1 MPATAGT
8 TPAPVRNSV
17 RRFRTSKSGGKTPA
31 SSSRS
36 TFPGRVLVYAAS
48 VVSSGARAVNG
59 GKGVFTPLPAA
70 AKIAPTSTSN
80 SGEEDQTMPI
90 SMYHASVPVFLQLLG
105 GLKGV
110 IEKAEATATAKK
122 WEENTLLNW
131 RLYPDMF
138 TFARQVRQASEH
150 AFGAG
155 RAAGV
160 AVPELPAI
168 DNSLAEMKARIDKTI
183 DFLKG
188 LRADQLDGREDAQ
201 VTITQGG
208 QPRNFRAQVYLYHLA
223 MPNFYFHITTAY
235 NILRSLG
242 IDIGKR
248 DFMGQM
254 PS

>member
-1 MPATAGT
+1 MA
-8 TPAPVRNSV
+8 
-17 RRFRTSKSGGKTPA
+17 
-31 SSSRS
+31 
-36 TFPGRVLVYAAS
+36 
-48 VVSSGARAVNG
+48 
-59 GKGVFTPLPAA
+59 
-70 AKIAPTSTSN
+70 
-80 SGEEDQTMPI
+80 I

-110 IEKAEATATAKK
+110 IEKAEAHATAKK
-122 WEENTLLNW
+122 GEENTVLNL

-138 TFARQVRQASEH
+138 TLARQVRQASEH

-168 DNSLAEMKARIDKTI
+168 ANSWAEMKSRIDKTI

-188 LRADQLDGREDAQ
+188 LKSDPLAGGGDAQ
-201 VTITQGG
+201 VPISAGG
-208 QPRNFRAQVYLYHLA
+208 QPRSFRAQNYLYHFA
-223 MPNFYFHITTAY
+223 MPNFYFHTTTAY

-242 IDIGKR
+242 IEIGKR

>member
-1 MPATAGT
+1 MP
-8 TPAPVRNSV
+8 V
-17 RRFRTSKSGGKTPA
+17 
-31 SSSRS
+31 
-36 TFPGRVLVYAAS
+36 
-48 VVSSGARAVNG
+48 
-59 GKGVFTPLPAA
+59 
-70 AKIAPTSTSN
+70 
-80 SGEEDQTMPI
+80 

-110 IEKAEATATAKK
+110 IEKAEAHATGRK
-122 WEENTLLNW
+122 WDENTILNE

-138 TFARQVRQASEH
+138 TLARQVRQASEH

-160 AVPELPAI
+160 PVPELPAI
-168 DNSLAEMKARIDKTI
+168 DNSYAEMKARIDKTI

-188 LRADQLDGREDAQ
+188 LRPDQLDGKEDST

-208 QPRNFRAQVYLYHLA
+208 QPRNFRAQNYLYHLA
-223 MPNFYFHITTAY
+223 MPNFYFHTTTAY

-242 IDIGKR
+242 IEIGKR

>member
-1 MPATAGT
+1 
-8 TPAPVRNSV
+8 
-17 RRFRTSKSGGKTPA
+17 
-31 SSSRS
+31 
-36 TFPGRVLVYAAS
+36 
-48 VVSSGARAVNG
+48 
-59 GKGVFTPLPAA
+59 
-70 AKIAPTSTSN
+70 
-80 SGEEDQTMPI
+80 MPI
-90 SMYHASVPVFLQLLG
+90 SMYHGSVPVFLQLLG

-110 IEKAEATATAKK
+110 IEKAEADATAKK

-138 TFARQVRQASEH
+138 TLARQVRQASEH

-160 AVPELPAI
+160 EAPSLPAI
-168 DNSLAEMKARIDKTI
+168 DNSYAEMKARIDKTI

-188 LRADQLDGREDAQ
+188 LKADQLDGREDAQ
-201 VTITQGG
+201 VTITAGG
-208 QPRNFRAQVYLYHLA
+208 QPRNFRAQAYLYHFA
-223 MPNFYFHITTAY
+223 MPNFYFHTTTAY

-242 IDIGKR
+242 IEIGKR

>member
-1 MPATAGT
+1 MA
-8 TPAPVRNSV
+8 
-17 RRFRTSKSGGKTPA
+17 
-31 SSSRS
+31 
-36 TFPGRVLVYAAS
+36 
-48 VVSSGARAVNG
+48 
-59 GKGVFTPLPAA
+59 
-70 AKIAPTSTSN
+70 
-80 SGEEDQTMPI
+80 I
-90 SMYHASVPVFLQLLG
+90 SMYHASVPTFLQLLG

-110 IEKAEATATAKK
+110 IEKAEKHATEKK
-122 WEENTLLNW
+122 WDEATVLNW
-131 RLYPDMF
+131 RLFPDMF

-155 RAAGV
+155 RVAGV

-168 DNSLAEMKARIDKTI
+168 DNSFSEMKSRIDKTVA
-183 DFLKG
+183 FLKT
-188 LRADQLDGREDAQ
+188 LKADQLDGKEDSQ

-223 MPNFYFHITTAY
+223 MPNFYFHVTTAY

-242 IDIGKR
+242 VEIGKR

>member
-1 MPATAGT
+1 MA
-8 TPAPVRNSV
+8 
-17 RRFRTSKSGGKTPA
+17 
-31 SSSRS
+31 
-36 TFPGRVLVYAAS
+36 
-48 VVSSGARAVNG
+48 
-59 GKGVFTPLPAA
+59 
-70 AKIAPTSTSN
+70 
-80 SGEEDQTMPI
+80 I

-110 IEKAEATATAKK
+110 IEKAEAHATSKK
-122 WEENTLLNW
+122 WDENTILNE

-138 TFARQVRQASEH
+138 TLARQVRQASEH

-160 AVPELPAI
+160 EVPNLPAI
-168 DNSLAEMKARIDKTI
+168 DNSYAEMKTRLDKTI

-188 LRADQLDGREDAQ
+188 LRPNQLDGKEDSQ

-208 QPRNFRAQVYLYHLA
+208 QPRNFRAQNYLYHFA
-223 MPNFYFHITTAY
+223 MPNFYFHTTTAY

-242 IDIGKR
+242 IEIGKR
-248 DFMGQM
+248 DFMGPM

>member
-1 MPATAGT
+1 MP
-8 TPAPVRNSV
+8 V
-17 RRFRTSKSGGKTPA
+17 
-31 SSSRS
+31 
-36 TFPGRVLVYAAS
+36 
-48 VVSSGARAVNG
+48 
-59 GKGVFTPLPAA
+59 
-70 AKIAPTSTSN
+70 
-80 SGEEDQTMPI
+80 

-110 IEKAEATATAKK
+110 IEKAEAHATGHK
-122 WEENTLLNW
+122 WDENTILNE

-138 TFARQVRQASEH
+138 TLARQVRQASEH

-160 AVPELPAI
+160 PVPELPAI
-168 DNSLAEMKARIDKTI
+168 DNSYAEMKARIDKTI

-188 LRADQLDGREDAQ
+188 LRPAQLDGREDAQ
-201 VTITQGG
+201 VTIPVGG
-208 QPRNFRAQVYLYHLA
+208 QPRTFRAQNYLYHFA
-223 MPNFYFHITTAY
+223 MPNFYFHLTTAY

-242 IDIGKR
+242 VEIGKR

>member
-1 MPATAGT
+1 
-8 TPAPVRNSV
+8 
-17 RRFRTSKSGGKTPA
+17 
-31 SSSRS
+31 
-36 TFPGRVLVYAAS
+36 
-48 VVSSGARAVNG
+48 
-59 GKGVFTPLPAA
+59 
-70 AKIAPTSTSN
+70 
-80 SGEEDQTMPI
+80 MPI

-110 IEKAEATATAKK
+110 IEKAEAHATAHK
-122 WEENTLLNW
+122 WEENAFLNW

-160 AVPELPAI
+160 DVPSLPAI
-168 DNSLAEMKARIDKTI
+168 DNSFAEMKARIDKTI

-188 LRADQLDGREDAQ
+188 LKADQLDGREDQQ
-201 VTITQGG
+201 VTITAGG
-208 QPRNFRAQVYLYHLA
+208 QPRNFRAQTYLYHFA
-223 MPNFYFHITTAY
+223 MPNFYFHTTTAY

-242 IDIGKR
+242 IELGKR

>member
-1 MPATAGT
+1 
-8 TPAPVRNSV
+8 
-17 RRFRTSKSGGKTPA
+17 
-31 SSSRS
+31 
-36 TFPGRVLVYAAS
+36 
-48 VVSSGARAVNG
+48 
-59 GKGVFTPLPAA
+59 
-70 AKIAPTSTSN
+70 
-80 SGEEDQTMPI
+80 MPI

-110 IEKAEATATAKK
+110 IEKAEAHATAHK
-122 WEENTLLNW
+122 WEENTILNW
-131 RLYPDMF
+131 RFYPDMF

-160 AVPELPAI
+160 EPPSLPAI
-168 DNSLAEMKARIDKTI
+168 DNSFAEMKARIDKTI
-183 DFLKG
+183 DFLKA
-188 LRADQLDGREDAQ
+188 LKADQLDGREDAQ

-223 MPNFYFHITTAY
+223 MPNFYFHTTTAY

-242 IDIGKR
+242 IEIGKR

>member
-1 MPATAGT
+1 VP
-8 TPAPVRNSV
+8 PVN
-17 RRFRTSKSGGKTPA
+17 A
-31 SSSRS
+31 
-36 TFPGRVLVYAAS
+36 
-48 VVSSGARAVNG
+48 
-59 GKGVFTPLPAA
+59 GKGVFTPLPAV
-70 AKIAPTSTSN
+70 AKIGPDVNVN

-90 SMYHASVPVFLQLLG
+90 SMYHGSVPVFLQLLG

-110 IEKAEATATAKK
+110 IEKGEAAATAKK
-122 WEENTLLNW
+122 WDENTFLNW

>member
-1 MPATAGT
+1 MA
-8 TPAPVRNSV
+8 
-17 RRFRTSKSGGKTPA
+17 
-31 SSSRS
+31 
-36 TFPGRVLVYAAS
+36 
-48 VVSSGARAVNG
+48 
-59 GKGVFTPLPAA
+59 
-70 AKIAPTSTSN
+70 I
-80 SGEEDQTMPI
+80 TM
-90 SMYHASVPVFLQLLG
+90 YQASVPTFLQLLG

-110 IEKAEATATAKK
+110 LDKAQKHAAEKKWDEATV
-122 WEENTLLNW
+122 LNL

-138 TFARQVRQASEH
+138 TLARQVRQASEH

-160 AVPELPAI
+160 EVPQLPAI
-168 DNSLAEMKARIDKTI
+168 DNSWAEMQSRIDKTV

-188 LRADQLDGREDAQ
+188 LRPNQLDGKENSQ

-208 QPRNFRAQVYLYHLA
+208 QQRNFRAQVYLFHLA